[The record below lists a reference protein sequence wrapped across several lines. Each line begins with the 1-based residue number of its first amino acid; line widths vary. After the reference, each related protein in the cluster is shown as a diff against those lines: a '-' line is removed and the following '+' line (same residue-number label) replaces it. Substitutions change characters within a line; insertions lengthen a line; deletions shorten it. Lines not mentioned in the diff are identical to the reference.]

1 VSSGPAQMWQ
11 RWAQSR
17 RRCGS
22 GGPSPGAD
30 VAAVRRP
37 PALSPDPGRAT
48 YMHACV
54 HACVHVRAHRHE
66 CARADAVRARLSTN
80 IVPPLPVLLVHLPA
94 ACPEPPASQ
103 LRVPAFV
110 RVCARVCAF
119 GTGRRGTAVRQVG
132 REGRGMRSE
141 ERKLPRR
148 TPAHLHPVVS
158 YGKRRKPSVARL
170 AQVGTERCV

>member
-22 GGPSPGAD
+22 GAPSASAQPRSRARYIH
-30 VAAVRRP
+30 ACMH
-37 PALSPDPGRAT
+37 AT

-103 LRVPAFV
+103 LRVPS
-110 RVCARVCAF
+110 CARARACARLAQ
-119 GTGRRGTAVRQVG
+119 GGEVRRYGKWAG
-132 REGRGMRSE
+132 REEGCGPKKENSHDG
-141 ERKLPRR
+141 P
-148 TPAHLHPVVS
+148 PPHLHPVVS